1 MRVGFKTF
9 GCRSNHAD
17 TIDLQAAL
25 VEKGSTPANENPD
38 VIVVNTCSVTDQADN
53 EAYRYIRRTKKENP
67 NSRIVVTGCLA
78 ELETKKLAD
87 LKDVDAVIGPGR
99 KSEVLKAIYNE
110 IEEKAPFMP
119 KKYRDSRQSIS
130 LNDSISSA
138 IASPGEYLGE
148 VKQRARYHLR
158 IQEGCE
164 NSCTFCIIPH
174 TRGHLSSRPQELI
187 LEDVKALVNAGYKE
201 IVITGTHI
209 GGYGEDC
216 GSSLFELLKS
226 IIKLRDT
233 KKLDLRVRLSSIDP
247 NDLHPEL
254 LELYVNNQDFFCS
267 HLHICVQ
274 SFCDKTLKRM
284 NRRYKLAEIDNIVHY
299 INDKVPRLCLGTDII
314 TGFPGE
320 SRQEL
325 DQGVEEFLRLPFS
338 YIHVFPYSERSG
350 TAATR
355 LDGSIEV
362 AERKRRAAR
371 WRSIGERKK
380 KNFYNSLKD
389 NTLEVVLERLD
400 SNVELDGKS
409 GVVLYGTSREYVA
422 TKILCPQISKL
433 ENSEL
438 GALKLGQYVKVKA
451 VKYDEGKLLC
461 HLLSQE
467 N

>member
-25 VEKGSTPANENPD
+25 VEKGSTPANKDLD

-53 EAYRYIRRTKKENP
+53 EAYRYIRKTKRDNP

-78 ELETKKLAD
+78 ELETKKLSN
-87 LKDVDAVIGPGR
+87 LEDVDAVVGPGK
-99 KSEVLKAIYNE
+99 KSDVLKAIYSE
-110 IEEKAPFMP
+110 QTATDRLPRLP
-119 KKYRDSRQSIS
+119 KKFRSKGKSIS
-130 LNDSISSA
+130 LNDKISDA
-138 IASPGEYLGE
+138 LASPGTHLGE

-164 NSCTFCIIPH
+164 NTCTFCIIPH

-187 LEDVKALVNAGYKE
+187 LDDVKKLEQAGYKE
-201 IVITGTHI
+201 VVITGTHI
-209 GGYGEDC
+209 GGYGEDM
-216 GSSLFELLKS
+216 GSSLYELLKA
-226 IIKLRDT
+226 IKSLG
-233 KKLDLRVRLSSIDP
+233 LDLRIRLSSIDP

-254 LELYVNNQDFFCS
+254 LEFFVENQDFFCS

-274 SFCDKTLKRM
+274 SFSDKTLKRM

-299 INDKVPRLCLGTDII
+299 ITDKVPKLCLGTDII
-314 TGFPGE
+314 AGFPGE

-325 DQGVEEFLRLPFS
+325 DEGVNQFLRLPFS

-355 LDGSIEV
+355 LDGSVEV

-371 WRSIGERKK
+371 WSC
-380 KNFYNSLKD
+380 L
-389 NTLEVVLERLD
+389 
-400 SNVELDGKS
+400 
-409 GVVLYGTSREYVA
+409 LYTSPSPRDLSTSRMPSSA
-422 TKILCPQISKL
+422 
-433 ENSEL
+433 
-438 GALKLGQYVKVKA
+438 
-451 VKYDEGKLLC
+451 
-461 HLLSQE
+461 
-467 N
+467 